1 MAGYQCPWF
10 AGVSDE
16 MTAGFVRQKG
26 VWTHTGRSEGY
37 ILANRPGKLFWN
49 IHGYNMTLTYMT
61 PYDNVKVWVVT
72 GGSIEDRTIVSPNT
86 TPSDP
91 KGQTDQLWYYGGL
104 DGYYANYTYIYN
116 NYRFFG
122 SIAQQGGEHTRN
134 PDIATNSREDGRSYG
149 QMETAANDGNWVWA
163 SVDGY
168 LVTDEGNLISPE
180 PITVDP
186 EPEPTTEF
194 SVNVTITCVPES
206 TGDNPYEPGG
216 DAEPGG
222 GGGTYD
228 NVSDVIPRPPLPEIG
243 IADGTFMAMFNPS
256 QSELKDLAD
265 ALFDTTIW
273 TEAYRQIFGSP
284 IDYIVSLT
292 IAPLQPPITDEPVEF
307 SLGASPFAN
316 ISMYQITQ
324 QYVEVN
330 CGTITIPE
338 YWKAFL
344 DYEPYSSIQIFL
356 PYVGY
361 RDLSPSEV
369 LNKPLNVR
377 YYIDLLTGACIAFVE
392 SDGTTLYQFDGN
404 CLAQLPITA
413 IQHTQIMSGM
423 ISALGFGA
431 TALATKGLGMFGKA
445 GDFMLWGSGASAASS
460 VVNAAKPTV
469 THGGNLTANQGLLG
483 IQKPYCIL
491 RRPRQAIA
499 SEQNAFAG
507 YATWYRSP
515 NFLFTQG
522 FTKVA
527 EIHLEN
533 VPATEWEIR
542 EIERLLK
549 EGVIF

>member
-1 MAGYQCPWF
+1 MAGKMNWAVFDLENLPTVDNVIEHGTFYYQGTGGNSGTYTYYVLADKPVKYMWYR
-10 AGVSDE
+10 AGYNVNPIFCSEEEGANIYLAHTGMDRSARASVISTTYTHPDDRYWVYAGIDGYWSTVHYDLPFSGVGSYPDDWTAPDSDYTITVGE
-16 MTAGFVRQKG
+16 QTNYVDRDFVR
-26 VWTHTGRSEGY
+26 SC
-37 ILANRPGKLFWN
+37 
-49 IHGYNMTLTYMT
+49 
-61 PYDNVKVWVVT
+61 
-72 GGSIEDRTIVSPNT
+72 
-86 TPSDP
+86 
-91 KGQTDQLWYYGGL
+91 
-104 DGYYANYTYIYN
+104 
-116 NYRFFG
+116 
-122 SIAQQGGEHTRN
+122 
-134 PDIATNSREDGRSYG
+134 
-149 QMETAANDGNWVWA
+149 NDGDWDWA
-163 SVDGY
+163 P
-168 LVTDEGNLISPE
+168 VTLG
-180 PITVDP
+180 TVVDP

-469 THGGNLTANQGLLG
+469 THGGNLTANQGFLG

-515 NFLFTQG
+515 NFMFTQG